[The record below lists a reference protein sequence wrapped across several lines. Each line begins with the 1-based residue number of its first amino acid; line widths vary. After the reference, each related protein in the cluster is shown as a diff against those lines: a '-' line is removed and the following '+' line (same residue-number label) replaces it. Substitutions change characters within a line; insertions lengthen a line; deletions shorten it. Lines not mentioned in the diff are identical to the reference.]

1 MAMKPTVSRLEQEFE
16 GKVEFKSWNVDEQT
30 KETFEKYKFIGQ
42 PQFVILTSKG
52 DIMASRNGAQSY
64 EALKAD
70 IEKVLAIQ

>member
-1 MAMKPTVSRLEQEFE
+1 MAMKPTLSRLEKEFE

-52 DIMASRNGAQSY
+52 DIMTSRNGAQSY

-70 IEKVLAIQ
+70 IEKVLATQ